1 MNSGDRSGYAALL
14 GRPNVGKST
23 LLNRLVGQKISIT
36 ASKPQTTR
44 HSILGISTHDQ
55 VQIVFVDTPGLHQR
69 RGTALNR
76 QLNRT
81 ASGSLG
87 FADVVL
93 FVTEARRW
101 TPEDDNVVARLS
113 TFTGPVVAV
122 VNKVDQLGSRAAVLP
137 ILQRLSEIREFAAIV
152 PVSAQKNLNLGEL
165 ETVLGNLLPC
175 APFIFPE
182 QQVTNVSMRFLA
194 AELIREKLTRRL
206 RDELPYALTVEI
218 EAYEEDGDLVRIAAV
233 IWVEREGQ
241 KGIIIGERGVQLR
254 EIGRQAR
261 LELEQQIGRKVHLKT
276 WVKVRAG
283 WSDDERALNSLGY
296 LE

>member
-165 ETVLGNLLPC
+165 ETVLGNLLPY